1 MGNRV
6 IAMKTMSRSLWIS
19 AVFLLLTSA
28 GAYAHWVPGDVHGF
42 GSGFTHPLHGL
53 DHILAMIAV
62 GLWASQL
69 GGRARWLV
77 PASFVGVMALGG
89 ALAMAGL
96 RVPFTGEGIMLSLLV
111 FGILIAVAARFPLAA
126 SMAIVGLFAFFHGH
140 SHGTEMP
147 VNAVGLVYGAGF
159 ALATAALHATGI
171 GMGWLAEKLA
181 KQPVIRFAGAAIA
194 VAGICLWAL

>member
-1 MGNRV
+1 
-6 IAMKTMSRSLWIS
+6 MKTTLRSLLIS
-19 AVFLLLTSA
+19 AVFLLVTAA
-28 GAYAHWVPGDVHGF
+28 GAQAHIIPGDVRGF
-42 GSGFTHPLHGL
+42 GSGFGHPLSGL
-53 DHILAMIAV
+53 DHILAMFAV
-62 GLWASQL
+62 GLWAAQL

-96 RVPFTGEGIMLSLLV
+96 RVPFTETGILLSVLVLGLLV
-111 FGILIAVAARFPLAA
+111 AVAARFPLVG

-147 VNAVGLVYGAGF
+147 ANAVGYAYGAGF
-159 ALATAALHATGI
+159 ALATALLHAGGI
-171 GMGWLAEKLA
+171 GIGTLAQQSA

-194 VAGICLWAL
+194 VAGICLWAF

>member
-1 MGNRV
+1 
-6 IAMKTMSRSLWIS
+6 MKTISRSLLIS
-19 AVFLLLTSA
+19 AVFLLVTSA
-28 GAYAHWVPGDVHGF
+28 GAHAHVIPGDVHGF
-42 GSGFTHPLHGL
+42 GSGFAHPLLGF

-62 GLWASQL
+62 GLWAAQL

-77 PASFVGVMALGG
+77 PASFVAVMALGG

-96 RVPFTGEGIMLSLLV
+96 RVPFTEEGIMLSLLV

-147 VNAVGLVYGAGF
+147 ACAVGYVYGVGF
-159 ALATAALHATGI
+159 MLATALLHATGI
-171 GMGWLAEKLA
+171 GLAYLA
-181 KQPVIRFAGAAIA
+181 QSIRLPVVRWAGAAIA
-194 VAGICLWAL
+194 VASVCLWAF